1 MNFITKIL
9 KKLILIFKAKSLIHL
24 IKIFFIFG
32 LAGSLSLYLSE
43 LFYDIINVKE
53 YINISILNFFIKVIF
68 LILVYQLTLLI
79 IAMIFGEFKYFLK
92 FFTKFFNRFKF

>member
-1 MNFITKIL
+1 MSKIL

-43 LFYDIINVKE
+43 LLYNA
-53 YINISILNFFIKVIF
+53 INIQHFINIYIVNLFVKIIF
-68 LILVYQLTLLI
+68 LILVYQLTLLFI
-79 IAMIFGEFKYFLK
+79 SIIFGEFKYFIK

>member
-53 YINISILNFFIKVIF
+53 YINISILNFFIKIIF
-68 LILVYQLTLLI
+68 LILVYQLTLLTD
-79 IAMIFGEFKYFLK
+79 KNNLV
-92 FFTKFFNRFKF
+92 

>member
-9 KKLILIFKAKSLIHL
+9 KKLILIFKAKSLFHL

-32 LAGSLSLYLSE
+32 IAGSLSLYLSE
-43 LFYDIINVKE
+43 LFYNFISLQDL
-53 YINISILNFFIKVIF
+53 INIFIVNLFIKIIF
-68 LILVYQLTLLI
+68 LILVYQLTLLS
-79 IAMIFGEFKYFLK
+79 IAIVFGEFKYFLK

>member
-1 MNFITKIL
+1 MTKIL
-9 KKLILIFKAKSLIHL
+9 EKLILIFKAKSLTHL

-43 LFYDIINVKE
+43 LFYNSINMQD
-53 YINISILNFFIKVIF
+53 YIKVYIIKLVVKIIF
-68 LILVYQLTLLI
+68 LILVYQLTLLS
-79 IAMIFGEFKYFLK
+79 IAIIFGEFKYFIK

>member
-1 MNFITKIL
+1 MSKIL
-9 KKLILIFKAKSLIHL
+9 KKLISIFKAKSLIHL

-43 LFYDIINVKE
+43 LLYNA
-53 YINISILNFFIKVIF
+53 INIQHFINIYIVNLFVKIIF
-68 LILVYQLTLLI
+68 LILVYQLTLLFI
-79 IAMIFGEFKYFLK
+79 SIIFGEFKYFIK

>member
-1 MNFITKIL
+1 MNYIVKIL
-9 KKLILIFKAKSLIHL
+9 IKLLLIFRARSLKHL

-43 LFYDIINVKE
+43 LFYNSINLQ
-53 YINISILNFFIKVIF
+53 NFIKIYIIKLFVKIIF
-68 LILVYQLTLLI
+68 LILVYQITLLT
-79 IAMIFGEFKYFLK
+79 IAIIFGEFKYFIK

>member
-1 MNFITKIL
+1 MTKIL

-32 LAGSLSLYLSE
+32 IAGSLSLYLSE
-43 LFYDIINVKE
+43 LFYDTTNLQNF
-53 YINISILNFFIKVIF
+53 INIYIVNLLIKIIF

-79 IAMIFGEFKYFLK
+79 IAMIFGEFRYFLK
-92 FFTKFFNRFKF
+92 FFTKFINRFKF

>member
-1 MNFITKIL
+1 MTKIL
-9 KKLILIFKAKSLIHL
+9 KKLILMFRAKSLIHL

-53 YINISILNFFIKVIF
+53 YINITILNFFIKVIF

-92 FFTKFFNRFKF
+92 FFTKFLNRFKF

>member
-1 MNFITKIL
+1 MSKIL

-43 LFYDIINVKE
+43 LLYNA
-53 YINISILNFFIKVIF
+53 INIQHFINIYIVNLFVKIIF
-68 LILVYQLTLLI
+68 LILVYKLTLLFI
-79 IAMIFGEFKYFLK
+79 SIIFGEFKYFIK